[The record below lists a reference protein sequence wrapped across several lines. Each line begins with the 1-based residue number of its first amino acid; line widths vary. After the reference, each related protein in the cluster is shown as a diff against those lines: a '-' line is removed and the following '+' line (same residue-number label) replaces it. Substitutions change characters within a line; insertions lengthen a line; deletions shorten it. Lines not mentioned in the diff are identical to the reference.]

1 MTRPETIE
9 SLEALLAERA
19 SRLATEVKLE
29 TPGSTRSML
38 VLAVGGEPVALPV
51 LAVRDVV
58 HFAHVARLPGL
69 PPWFVGVAQFRGE
82 PLSVVDL
89 AGLLGRPSEAEAT
102 VMVIVEAGGRGV
114 AIAAQK
120 LLGIRE
126 IASDDVARELT
137 SEEAA
142 TSGPIGAITHDLI
155 TVLDPSRL
163 LADPRLVVDATEG
176 AEDARGLGRSRSS
189 ILPRPSNAPS

>member
-38 VLAVGGEPVALPV
+38 VLEVGGEPVALPV
-51 LAVRDVV
+51 LSVRDVV
-58 HFAHVARLPGL
+58 HFAHVAHLPGL

-89 AGLLGRPSEAEAT
+89 AALLGRPSEGEET

-114 AIAAQK
+114 AIAARK

-126 IASDDVARELT
+126 IASEDVARELT
-137 SEEAA
+137 SEEAT
-142 TSGPIGAITHDLI
+142 TSGPIDAITHDLI

-163 LADPRLVVDATEG
+163 LADPRLVVDAMQG
-176 AEDARGLGRSRSS
+176 PEDARGLGRLRSS
-189 ILPRPSNAPS
+189 VLPRPSNAPS